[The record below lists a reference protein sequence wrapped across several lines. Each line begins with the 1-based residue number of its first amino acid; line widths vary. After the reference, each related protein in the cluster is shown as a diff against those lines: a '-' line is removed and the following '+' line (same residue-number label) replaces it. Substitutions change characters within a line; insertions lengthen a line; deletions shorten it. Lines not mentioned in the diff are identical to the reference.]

1 MNKFFSLLLFFVA
14 SFLISGCSEQQ
25 EPDVSDYQYFPIE
38 KGMYVLYSVDK
49 KTYGV
54 GDSTHSFYYLK
65 EIIGDTF
72 RAGGELKYRVERYT
86 KNSLTDPWPAQPD
99 SVWSQFNSKSN
110 VTRTEN
116 NIRFIKMTFPL
127 VNDKTWDGNAE
138 NTMGSEYYKV
148 KDFKRTF
155 YVDTI
160 YFPNSVKIIQADN
173 QNLIEKKYKV
183 EYYAK
188 HVGLI
193 HKEKRIYEY
202 DQSPSAIGKYI
213 IKTGETY
220 LQKIYAY
227 GKE

>member
-1 MNKFFSLLLFFVA
+1 MNRFFPFVVFSIAIFF
-14 SFLISGCSEQQ
+14 LSGCSDDL
-25 EPDVSDYQYFPIE
+25 EPDLSDYQYFPIE
-38 KGMYVLYSVDK
+38 KGLYALYTVER

-54 GDSTHSFYYLK
+54 SDSSHTFYYLK
-65 EIIGDTF
+65 EVVGDTF
-72 RAGGELKYRVERYT
+72 RAGDELKYRVERYT
-86 KNSLTDPWPAQPD
+86 KNNLSDPWPSQPD
-99 SVWSQFNSKSN
+99 SVWSEFNSKN
-110 VTRTEN
+110 NITRVEN

-127 VNDKTWDGNAE
+127 ENDKTWDGNAE
-138 NTMGSEYYKV
+138 NTLGQELYRV

-155 YVDTI
+155 YVDTM
-160 YFPNSVKIIQADN
+160 YFPNSVKIVQSDYE
-173 QNLIEKKYKV
+173 NLIEKNYKV

-193 HKEKRIYEY
+193 YKEKRIYEY

-220 LQKIYAY
+220 VQKIFAY

>member
-1 MNKFFSLLLFFVA
+1 MNRFFPLIFFFVA
-14 SFLISGCSEQQ
+14 SFLITGCSSEQD
-25 EPDVSDYQYFPIE
+25 PDVSDYQYFPIE

-54 GDSTHSFYYLK
+54 SDSTHSFYYLK

-72 RAGGELKYRVERYT
+72 RAGDEVKYRVERYT
-86 KNSLTDPWPAQPD
+86 KKSLTEPWPAQPD
-99 SVWSQFNSKSN
+99 SVWSEFNSKNN
-110 VTRTEN
+110 VTRMEN

-127 VNDKTWDGNAE
+127 ENDKTWDGNAE
-138 NTMGSEYYKV
+138 NTLGQEFYKV
-148 KDFKRTF
+148 KDLKRTF

-193 HKEKRIYEY
+193 YKEKRIYEY
-202 DQSPSAIGKYI
+202 DQSPSAIGKYV
-213 IKTGETY
+213 IKTGETFV
-220 LQKIYAY
+220 QKIYAY